1 MKYNLQV
8 YLMSALEGLI
18 VVLVKYI
25 MIMYNN
31 DVCVMTENNNVAHA
45 LVIAVAVPVLLT

>member
-8 YLMSALEGLI
+8 YLMSALEGL
-18 VVLVKYI
+18 
-25 MIMYNN
+25 IMYNN

-45 LVIAVAVPVLLT
+45 LVIAVTVPVLLT